1 MRADLDEDV
10 RADLDEDV
18 AGLYEDV
25 AGLYEDVAG
34 LDEDVEDCLDE
45 DVNEVSRCGHEV
57 NAVMRLVDA

>member
-1 MRADLDEDV
+1 MRADLD
-10 RADLDEDV
+10 
-18 AGLYEDV
+18 EDV